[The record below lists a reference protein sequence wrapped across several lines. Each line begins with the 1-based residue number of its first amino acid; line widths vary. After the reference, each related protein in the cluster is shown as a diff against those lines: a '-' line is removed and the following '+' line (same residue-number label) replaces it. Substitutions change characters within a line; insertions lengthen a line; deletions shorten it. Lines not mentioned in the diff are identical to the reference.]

1 MNSEIIIGNLFQPVI
16 LFFFLGLLASVL
28 KSDLEIPQPLPK
40 LFSLYLLIAIGLH
53 GGYEISKSGIDYY
66 VLKTLMAAMSLAFIV
81 PIYAFFILLRKV
93 DVYNA
98 AGIAATYG
106 SISAV
111 TFITA
116 TNFLQTLNT
125 EYGGHMVA
133 SMALMESPAIVIGL
147 VLASLFSKN
156 NSGVQLEF
164 RELAKES
171 LLNGSVF
178 LLMGS
183 LFIGFV
189 TKENGWKA
197 MEPVY
202 GDLFKGLL
210 AFFLL
215 DMGLVTGKR
224 LYEIKR
230 VGSFLAIFGIIFP
243 IFNAIIA
250 IIIARLLLLTKG
262 DAFLLSVL
270 AASASYIAVPAS
282 LRISLPEASPGL
294 YVTMSLAVTFPF
306 NIIFGIPLYYY
317 VVNSLW

>member
-66 VLKTLMAAMSLAFIV
+66 VLKTLMAAMFLAFIV
-81 PIYAFFILLRKV
+81 PIYAFFILLKKV

-147 VLASLFSKN
+147 ILASLFSKN

-250 IIIARLLLLTKG
+250 IIIAKLLVLTKG

>member
-66 VLKTLMAAMSLAFIV
+66 VLKTLMAAMFLAFIV

-147 VLASLFSKN
+147 ILASLFSKN
-156 NSGVQLEF
+156 NSGVQLAF

-250 IIIARLLLLTKG
+250 IIIAKLLVLTKG

>member
-66 VLKTLMAAMSLAFIV
+66 VLKTLMAAMFLAFIV

-147 VLASLFSKN
+147 ILASLFSKN

-250 IIIARLLLLTKG
+250 IIIAKLLVLTKG

>member
-156 NSGVQLEF
+156 NSGIQLEF

-243 IFNAIIA
+243 VFNAIIA

>member
-53 GGYEISKSGIDYY
+53 GGYEISKSGIDHY
-66 VLKTLMAAMSLAFIV
+66 VLKTLIAAMSLAFIV

-147 VLASLFSKN
+147 ILASLFSKN

-164 RELAKES
+164 RELARES

-243 IFNAIIA
+243 VFNAIIA

>member
-1 MNSEIIIGNLFQPVI
+1 
-16 LFFFLGLLASVL
+16 
-28 KSDLEIPQPLPK
+28 
-40 LFSLYLLIAIGLH
+40 
-53 GGYEISKSGIDYY
+53 
-66 VLKTLMAAMSLAFIV
+66 
-81 PIYAFFILLRKV
+81 
-93 DVYNA
+93 
-98 AGIAATYG
+98 
-106 SISAV
+106 
-111 TFITA
+111 
-116 TNFLQTLNT
+116 
-125 EYGGHMVA
+125 
-133 SMALMESPAIVIGL
+133 MALMESPAIVIGL
-147 VLASLFSKN
+147 ILASLFSKN

-210 AFFLL
+210 GFFLL

-250 IIIARLLLLTKG
+250 IIIARLLVLTKG